1 MSNPEK
7 SGRTKAA
14 GCVVIALVL
23 LVMMGALV
31 ALAWYMNREDVPRQT
46 ILEVDIEQAMVEY
59 VPEDP
64 IASLL
69 LEDKMRLR
77 DFTET
82 LAAAAEDDSVVAL
95 VARVAPVGM
104 GMANIDEI
112 RDAILAFRE
121 SGKPAIA
128 YSDTFGEV
136 LPANGAYYLASAFD
150 EIYIQPSGD
159 VGLTGIGLQSPF
171 VAGTL
176 EKIGVEAEWSTRH
189 EYKTAGNMFMNQE
202 YTEPEREALVALVD
216 SIFERMV
223 ATIAQEREIP
233 ADRLLTLID
242 NGPILGPTAE
252 AEGLVDGLLYRDEVY
267 DRVRA
272 LAAGG
277 EDGAGDGDSDDEAK
291 LLYLS
296 KYWGRTD
303 SPFAKGD
310 HTIAVVYAIG
320 AVQRGESNYDPFGGS
335 YTMGSESVSAALRSA
350 IDDEDVEA
358 IILRVDSPGG
368 SYVASDSIWREVER
382 AQAEGKPVIASM
394 GNLAASGG
402 YFVSMGADKIVAH
415 PSTITGSIGVL
426 GGKFATRDMWN
437 KLGITFDSVLR
448 GDHADMWSGVDG
460 FDESEWAKLNQW
472 LDRVYEDFT
481 TKAAEGRGMQVAELR
496 EVAKGRVWSGIDAK
510 DRHLVDELGGYAT
523 AIRLAKEA
531 AAIDADASVRL
542 REFPRHQDPFQ
553 ALFGK
558 GPDNSEEAVARAALA
573 LSVDYLRPLAR
584 MAHRAGLI
592 EPRGTLEM
600 RPLEATTP

>member
-7 SGRTKAA
+7 SGGTKVA
-14 GCVVIALVL
+14 GCLVIALIL
-23 LVMMGALV
+23 LVMMGALA
-31 ALAWYMNREDVPRQT
+31 ALAWYMNREEVPRQT
-46 ILEVDIEQAMVEY
+46 ILEVDIEQALVEY

-69 LEDKMRLR
+69 MEDQMRLR
-77 DFTET
+77 DFTEA
-82 LAAAAEDDSVVAL
+82 LQAAAEDDSVVAL

-104 GMANIDEI
+104 GMANIDEM

-136 LPANGAYYLASAFD
+136 LPANGSYYLASAFD
-150 EIYIQPSGD
+150 EVYIQPSGD

-171 VAGTL
+171 IAGTL
-176 EKIGVEAEWSTRH
+176 EKIGVKAEWSTRH

-202 YTEPEREALVALVD
+202 YTEPEREALEALVD

-223 ATIAQEREIP
+223 STIAQAREIP
-233 ADRLLTLID
+233 TDRLLTLID

-267 DRVRA
+267 DRVRE
-272 LAAGG
+272 LA
-277 EDGAGDGDSDDEAK
+277 GAGDGDDSSDGDDAA

-303 SPFAKGD
+303 SPYAKGD
-310 HTIAVVYAIG
+310 HTIGVVYAIG
-320 AVQRGESNYDPFGGS
+320 TVQRGDSDYDPFGGS
-335 YTMGSESVSAALRSA
+335 YTMGSDSVSAALRAA
-350 IDDEDVEA
+350 IDDDDVEA

-426 GGKFATRDMWN
+426 GGKFATRDLWN
-437 KLGITFDSVLR
+437 KMGITFDSVRR

-460 FDESEWAKLNQW
+460 FDESEWAKLNEW

-481 TKAAEGRGMQVAELR
+481 TKAATGRDLPLAELQ

-510 DRHLVDELGGYAT
+510 DRRLVDELGGYAT
-523 AIRLAKEA
+523 AIRLAREA

-542 REFPRHQDPFQ
+542 KDFPRHQEPFE
-553 ALFGK
+553 ALFGE
-558 GPDNSEEAVARAALA
+558 GPDNSQEAVMRAILG
-573 LSVDYLRPLAR
+573 LSVDYLRPLAQ

-600 RPLEATTP
+600 RPLEATAP

>member
-1 MSNPEK
+1 M
-7 SGRTKAA
+7 
-14 GCVVIALVL
+14 
-23 LVMMGALV
+23 
-31 ALAWYMNREDVPRQT
+31 
-46 ILEVDIEQAMVEY
+46 
-59 VPEDP
+59 
-64 IASLL
+64 
-69 LEDKMRLR
+69 
-77 DFTET
+77 
-82 LAAAAEDDSVVAL
+82 
-95 VARVAPVGM
+95 
-104 GMANIDEI
+104 
-112 RDAILAFRE
+112 
-121 SGKPAIA
+121 
-128 YSDTFGEV
+128 
-136 LPANGAYYLASAFD
+136 LPANSAYYLASAFD
-150 EIYIQPSGD
+150 EVYIQPSGD

-202 YTEPEREALVALVD
+202 YTQPEREALEALVD
-216 SIFERMV
+216 SIFDRMV

-233 ADRLLTLID
+233 SDRLRTLID

-267 DRVRA
+267 DRVRT
-272 LAAGG
+272 LASG
-277 EDGAGDGDSDDEAK
+277 EGADNSDSDDEAD

-303 SPFAKGD
+303 KPFAKGD
-310 HTIAVVYAIG
+310 HTIAVVYAVG
-320 AVQRGESNYDPFGGS
+320 TVQRGESDYDPFGGT
-335 YTMGSESVSAALRSA
+335 YTMGSESVSSALRSA
-350 IDDEDVEA
+350 IDDDDVEA

-382 AQAEGKPVIASM
+382 AQAAGKPVIASM

-426 GGKFATRDMWN
+426 GGKFATREMWN
-437 KLGITFDSVLR
+437 KLGITFDSVVR
-448 GDHADMWSGVDG
+448 GDHAAMWSGVDE

-481 TKAAEGRGMQVAELR
+481 TKAAEGRDMPLAELR
-496 EVAKGRVWSGIDAK
+496 DVAKGRVWSGIDAK
-510 DRHLVDELGGYAT
+510 DRRLVDELGGYAT

-542 REFPRHQDPFQ
+542 RDFPRHQDPFQ
-553 ALFGK
+553 ALFGE
-558 GPDNSEEAVARAALA
+558 GPENSEEAVVRAALG

-600 RPLEATTP
+600 RHLEPTTP